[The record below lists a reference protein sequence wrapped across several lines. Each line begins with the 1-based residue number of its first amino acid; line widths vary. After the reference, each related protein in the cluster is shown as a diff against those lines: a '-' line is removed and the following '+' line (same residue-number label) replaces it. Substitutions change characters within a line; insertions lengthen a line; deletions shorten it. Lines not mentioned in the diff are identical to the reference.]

1 MTSPNNLIPA
11 VCRFGCVTVGSQLA
25 GAVLARASTL
35 SYGSNVG
42 AARLGN
48 RTVFSRIAVA
58 GLLTL
63 VLSGSTAF
71 AADAEAKAPAAN
83 AAATPVSASAKPAP
97 TAAKGSFDSFR
108 LIGDRNIFDPNRRSR
123 TARSASNEPPAPTGD
138 TIAFVGTMD
147 YDQGIYAFFDSA
159 DSRYRQVLPAGGKLA
174 EFVVKHVGARS
185 VDLTRDGQV
194 TTLQITQQLHRPD
207 GGEWTVTGASPA
219 PTVSA
224 ATEGDA
230 APAVPADA
238 SDILKRL
245 MEQRQKQLKE

>member
-1 MTSPNNLIPA
+1 MNSP
-11 VCRFGCVTVGSQLA
+11 RKF
-25 GAVLARASTL
+25 L
-35 SYGSNVG
+35 SRGV
-42 AARLGN
+42 
-48 RTVFSRIAVA
+48 VA
-58 GLLTL
+58 GLLAV
-63 VLSGSTAF
+63 VLAGV
-71 AADAEAKAPAAN
+71 AAIAAGADSKAPAAN
-83 AAATPVSASAKPAP
+83 AAATPASASAKPAP
-97 TAAKGSFDSFR
+97 TVAKGSFDSFR
-108 LIGDRNIFDPNRRSR
+108 LIGDRNIFDPNRRNRS
-123 TARSASNEPPAPTGD
+123 ARSASNEPAAPTGD

-147 YDQGIYAFFDSA
+147 YDQGVYAFFDSSDA
-159 DSRYRQVLPAGGKLA
+159 RFRQVLPAGGKLA

-185 VDLTRDGQV
+185 VDLTRDGKV

-230 APAVPADA
+230 APAIPADA

>member
-1 MTSPNNLIPA
+1 MTSPRN
-11 VCRFGCVTVGSQLA
+11 F
-25 GAVLARASTL
+25 L
-35 SYGSNVG
+35 SRGV
-42 AARLGN
+42 
-48 RTVFSRIAVA
+48 VA
-58 GLLTL
+58 GLLAV
-63 VLSGSTAF
+63 VLAGVAVI
-71 AADAEAKAPAAN
+71 AASVDAKAPAAN
-83 AAATPVSASAKPAP
+83 AAAPVPASAKPAP
-97 TAAKGSFDSFR
+97 TAAKGSFEPFR

-123 TARSASNEPPAPTGD
+123 SARSAANEPAAPTGD

-159 DSRYRQVLPAGGKLA
+159 DARYRQVLPAGGKLA
-174 EFVVKHVGARS
+174 EFVVKHVGPRS
-185 VDLTRDGQV
+185 VDLTRDGKV

-207 GGEWTVTGASPA
+207 GGAWTVTGASPA

-230 APAVPADA
+230 APAIPADA